1 MYIFQDAMLILAS
14 NNEWMINDKSWNWYH
29 WTVLKLFV
37 FKKQYYW
44 AQMYFELFDI
54 KLVNLD
60 DHK

>member
-1 MYIFQDAMLILAS
+1 MLLILAS
-14 NNEWMINDKSWNWYH
+14 NNEWMVNDKSWNWYH

-37 FKKQYYW
+37 FKKQYHW
-44 AQMYFELFDI
+44 AQIYLEFFDI